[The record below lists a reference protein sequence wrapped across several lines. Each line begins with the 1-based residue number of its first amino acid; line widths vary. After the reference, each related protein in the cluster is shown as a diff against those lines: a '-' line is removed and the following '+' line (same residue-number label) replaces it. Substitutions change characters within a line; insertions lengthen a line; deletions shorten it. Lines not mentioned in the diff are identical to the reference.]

1 MSGHCPVLSVA
12 WESYMRVFGLHLVLD
27 NMVDPWNSQGHASV
41 MHVILTRH
49 MICAEEN
56 NKNDYVDEVHRD
68 HNGEFA
74 LCIDGYTI

>member
-1 MSGHCPVLSVA
+1 
-12 WESYMRVFGLHLVLD
+12 
-27 NMVDPWNSQGHASV
+27 

-56 NKNDYVDEVHRD
+56 NKNDYVDKVHRD

-74 LCIDGYTI
+74 LCTDGYTI